1 MDKNSC
7 RGTHLSLTSEQIVPF
22 PLPGAPSTQTMGGIS
37 GNALE
42 GAFPAPAPRLPTG
55 KGAMVWQCTGTTY
68 HEESGNKICWAYL
81 VQTKILCSW
90 TELVSDQHITNYIIW
105 IWPDWRLKAFAD
117 NMYWL
122 HEVLQTRVGC
132 QLLKPQSS
140 PNSGKRRVTTLIP
153 CSRSL
158 VDLTLQVIWSSVWKS
173 LRSHF
178 SVSRLYFHIWSPLS
192 IQNRAFVDCF
202 P

>member
-1 MDKNSC
+1 MSGHWYWHCWPQMDKNSC
-7 RGTHLSLTSEQIVPF
+7 RGSHLCLTSEQIVPF

-68 HEESGNKICWAYL
+68 HEENGNKICWAYL

-117 NMYWL
+117 KI
-122 HEVLQTRVGC
+122 
-132 QLLKPQSS
+132 KPRHSEPLPRSASTTDVVMRDPAIEIPFATNYS
-140 PNSGKRRVTTLIP
+140 P
-153 CSRSL
+153 
-158 VDLTLQVIWSSVWKS
+158 
-173 LRSHF
+173 
-178 SVSRLYFHIWSPLS
+178 
-192 IQNRAFVDCF
+192 
-202 P
+202 